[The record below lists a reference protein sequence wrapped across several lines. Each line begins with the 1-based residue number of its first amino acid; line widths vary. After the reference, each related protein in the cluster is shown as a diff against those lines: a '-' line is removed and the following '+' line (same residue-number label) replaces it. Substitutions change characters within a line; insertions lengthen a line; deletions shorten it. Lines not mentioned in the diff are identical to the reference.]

1 MQNKEHT
8 TGTNYWTNYF
18 LYYTWNV
25 LTAFKCFNFSDKCSI
40 PDLTFKSI
48 LVLPS
53 NCSSASSLLPD
64 SSSKW
69 FWNSSSLRCPLQ
81 KYCDHNCDTLTTRN
95 QRFEKLHSV
104 FVDLWIHWAN
114 NFVFSLDLSN
124 TKFWN

>member
-18 LYYTWNV
+18 LCYTCNV

-81 KYCDHNCDTLTTRN
+81 KYCDHNCDTVTTRN
-95 QRFEKLHSV
+95 ERSEKASFCICEHTELIIL
-104 FVDLWIHWAN
+104 F
-114 NFVFSLDLSN
+114 FSLDLSN
-124 TKFWN
+124 IKF